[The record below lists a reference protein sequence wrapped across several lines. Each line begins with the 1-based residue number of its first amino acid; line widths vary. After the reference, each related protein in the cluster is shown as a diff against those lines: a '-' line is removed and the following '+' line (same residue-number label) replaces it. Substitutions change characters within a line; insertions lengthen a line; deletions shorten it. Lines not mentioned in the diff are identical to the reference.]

1 MQSETLWE
9 RLCNHTNQRT
19 LVTSGTTVAKVNIRI
34 FVFFVTNI
42 QIMNIKSIMTLGK
55 TVIMVTMFNSN
66 NNRKFLTL
74 VRE

>member
-1 MQSETLWE
+1 
-9 RLCNHTNQRT
+9 
-19 LVTSGTTVAKVNIRI
+19 
-34 FVFFVTNI
+34 
-42 QIMNIKSIMTLGK
+42 MNIKSIMTLGK